1 MNADSFFNLGY
12 AQFPDDPAL
21 SDWIR
26 HVKPAAL
33 ATRHDPALIRDWL
46 RGQCTWFVGVN
57 ALPNDRRGVVGNSG
71 PLQGMAIDFARG
83 VLKFGQGDLDRAQV
97 SICYP
102 GFPKRMQSESDAAF
116 AFRLKRDAA
125 HVDGLH
131 PVGPQRQRRLEEF
144 SGFLLGIPITDT
156 SDGAAPLVVWE
167 GSHKIMAR
175 MFVDQLSPVPRENW
189 PELDLT
195 QAYQTARKHV
205 FETCTCKVLHAKP
218 GEAYV
223 LHRMAL
229 HGVAAWQPAAIA
241 PPEGRAI
248 LYFRPEI
255 DQQTWLDLP

>member
-1 MNADSFFNLGY
+1 
-12 AQFPDDPAL
+12 
-21 SDWIR
+21 
-26 HVKPAAL
+26 
-33 ATRHDPALIRDWL
+33 
-46 RGQCTWFVGVN
+46 
-57 ALPNDRRGVVGNSG
+57 
-71 PLQGMAIDFARG
+71 MAIDFARG
-83 VLKFGQGDLDRAQV
+83 ALKFGQGDLDRAQV